1 MKICQV
7 NPGCGLEIPPKG
19 WGAIEKIIWEFTT
32 NLRKQGYQVDI
43 KWANEVKKGEYDLVV
58 VHVANLALFLAEQDI
73 PYVFQCHDHHAFYY
87 GKGSLVFKEN
97 LEAIQKS
104 ELSILPA
111 KYLVDYFG
119 SNKAIYFSHGVNT
132 EFFVPNL
139 EKKPHKLLMVAN
151 NGLGGGGA
159 YDRKGFTEGIQVAKG
174 IGLPLTIAG
183 PENNR
188 KFIEEN
194 PWVKS
199 HNINWVFSPT
209 QEELLKLYQE
219 HTIFLHPSE
228 LEAGHPNLTLLE
240 AMACGLP
247 VVGCMEDDL
256 EGMVI
261 TKKKTRSLYEGI
273 RQVLDN
279 YQEYQAKALH
289 TSHKLSWFN
298 RSKELIN
305 LVKKPI
311 GMKEILVKEYSNT
324 IKRFIT
330 PKPSKVE
337 VIIDFIDGARC
348 ELKGNFSDSYKIEFI
363 DKNNVV
369 WQDTIQCGMW
379 TKVNRKYFTPWKIK
393 ITNLATNEL
402 IFDYNFNCKNKK
414 VYIYFDSKSIGDT
427 IAWFPYVEE
436 FRKKHGCEVICST
449 FHNEW
454 FEPNYPEIKFVPP
467 GHQPENLYASFGVGI
482 YYNSDKTL
490 DYNKHPT
497 DFLQY
502 PLQKV
507 SSDILG
513 LEFNEIK
520 PKITST
526 LPSPIQEKYVT
537 ISTHSTAQCKYWN
550 HPTGWEQLI
559 KFLKLQ
565 GYKVVL
571 VDQHTIFGTHG
582 FMNTSP
588 GSVDYSF
595 IGKPFDEVLSI
606 IKGAEFHIG
615 LSSGLSWVAWAL
627 DIPIV
632 LISSFTKPYLE
643 PTLNCTRIYNESP
656 TSGYYNSNTFDPS
669 DWNWYPYKKIN
680 SMEDWYEIETITPE
694 QVIEAIKTN
703 LL

>member
-1 MKICQV
+1 
-7 NPGCGLEIPPKG
+7 
-19 WGAIEKIIWEFTT
+19 
-32 NLRKQGYQVDI
+32 
-43 KWANEVKKGEYDLVV
+43 
-58 VHVANLALFLAEQDI
+58 
-73 PYVFQCHDHHAFYY
+73 
-87 GKGSLVFKEN
+87 
-97 LEAIQKS
+97 
-104 ELSILPA
+104 
-111 KYLVDYFG
+111 
-119 SNKAIYFSHGVNT
+119 
-132 EFFVPNL
+132 
-139 EKKPHKLLMVAN
+139 
-151 NGLGGGGA
+151 
-159 YDRKGFTEGIQVAKG
+159 
-174 IGLPLTIAG
+174 
-183 PENNR
+183 
-188 KFIEEN
+188 
-194 PWVKS
+194 
-199 HNINWVFSPT
+199 
-209 QEELLKLYQE
+209 
-219 HTIFLHPSE
+219 
-228 LEAGHPNLTLLE
+228 
-240 AMACGLP
+240 MACGLP

-379 TKVNRKYFTPWKIK
+379 TKVSKKYFIPWKIK
-393 ITNLATNEL
+393 ITNLTTNEL
-402 IFDYNFNCKNKK
+402 IFDYDFNCKNKK

-467 GHQPENLYASFGVGI
+467 GYQPENLYASFGIGW
-482 YYNSDKTL
+482 YYFNNNEL
-490 DYNKHPT
+490 DMSKHPQNI
-497 DFLQY
+497 LNI
-502 PLQKV
+502 PLQQTA
-507 SSDILG
+507 SDILG
-513 LEFNEIK
+513 LDFKEIS
-520 PKITST
+520 PKLKT
-526 LPSPIQEKYVT
+526 LPLSPIKEKYVT
-537 ISTHSTAQCKYWN
+537 LSIQSTCQAKYWN
-550 HPTGWEQLI
+550 HPTGWEQVI
-559 KFLKLQ
+559 KYIQSK
-565 GYKVVL
+565 GYKVAI
-571 VDQHTIFGTHG
+571 VDQHRTFGASS

-588 GSVDYSF
+588 QADYHFHETTLENVMSV
-595 IGKPFDEVLSI
+595 IR
-606 IKGAEFHIG
+606 GAEFHIG
-615 LSSGLSWVAWAL
+615 VGSGLSWVAWAL
-627 DIPIV
+627 GTPVV
-632 LISSFTKPYLE
+632 LVSSFSKPFCE
-643 PTLNCTRIYNESP
+643 FTSNCTRIYNESP
-656 TSGYYNSNTFDPS
+656 TSGYFNTHKLDPS
-669 DWNWYPYKKIN
+669 DWNWHPYRKIN